1 MSEHQEQSPA
11 KESVRA
17 ITNSNKTP
25 RLKAT
30 TMTAQ
35 VGGENSEGLSAGPQE
50 EQPIR
55 QKQQKGWGSG
65 SQMKTVFQG
74 ERSDEQHQAAEK
86 MGFQV
91 KTKGP
96 GNVEWVQ
103 ERGKGNCSR

>member
-30 TMTAQ
+30 AMTAQ

-55 QKQQKGWGSG
+55 QKQQ
-65 SQMKTVFQG
+65 
-74 ERSDEQHQAAEK
+74 
-86 MGFQV
+86 
-91 KTKGP
+91 
-96 GNVEWVQ
+96 
-103 ERGKGNCSR
+103 RGGVLGAK